1 MTERLIK
8 KFIAD
13 YEATEKPRVRENY
26 GILSGCVGIAVNLLL
41 FLLKIAAGMMSGAI
55 SIIADAFNNLSDA
68 GSSIVTLLGF
78 KLAGKPADEE
88 HPFGHGRMEYLAG
101 LFISVAIILI
111 FFRKD
116 LNDTLETKKIDST
129 PNEIE

>member
-55 SIIADAFNNLSDA
+55 SIIADAFNNGVKSGLLN
-68 GSSIVTLLGF
+68 SSMGVGTVTIKVLKFF
-78 KLAGKPADEE
+78 K
-88 HPFGHGRMEYLAG
+88 
-101 LFISVAIILI
+101 S
-111 FFRKD
+111 
-116 LNDTLETKKIDST
+116 S
-129 PNEIE
+129 